1 MIFRVQ
7 LPGKRRYILNVYAT
21 SVRFMKFSVVITTYN
36 RLDLLRRAID
46 SALNQTIECE
56 VVVVDDCSSDDTEA
70 YVKSLGNQVVYDRHE
85 VNKGHAASV
94 NTGVAKASG
103 DWIKFLDDDDYLA
116 ANCLAEMTK
125 AIAKHAQSN
134 DVSSENNSQAV
145 ICSCIAAQ
153 VDNNGEHLSRTPH
166 LGPGLAFYVPQA
178 DIHYG
183 MLLELLP
190 FGTPVQVACRRDV
203 FLKVGAWDSK
213 LDANCDDIDCWIRI
227 AQFGDA
233 IFLNQCLAYRTI
245 WSGAYNHK
253 FSLQKRLDTNILMKE
268 KIYAFVNEKHRSNIP
283 ALTDIKNYLKLHW
296 TIVTLKQRNI
306 NSVVQMLDLFV
317 FSHVAWRLLL
327 NAVFSRGSN
336 QKNAHLQKFLL
347 ID

>member
-1 MIFRVQ
+1 
-7 LPGKRRYILNVYAT
+7 
-21 SVRFMKFSVVITTYN
+21 MKFSVVITTYN

-70 YVKSLGNQVVYDRHE
+70 YVKSLGNQVVYHRHE

-94 NTGVAKASG
+94 NTGVAKANG

-125 AIAKHAQSN
+125 AIAKHAQLN
-134 DVSSENNSQAV
+134 EVSSQNNSQAV

-153 VDNNGEHLSRTPH
+153 VDNNEEYLSRTPN
-166 LGPGLAFYVPQA
+166 LGAGLAFYVPQV

-245 WSGAYNHK
+245 WAGAYNQK

-268 KIYAFVNEKHRSNIP
+268 KIYALVDEKHRSNIP
-283 ALTDIKNYLKLHW
+283 ALADIKNYLKLHW
-296 TIVTLKQRNI
+296 AIVALKQRNI
-306 NSVVQMLDLFV
+306 KTVLQMLDLSV
-317 FSHVAWRLLL
+317 LSPVTWQLLL

-336 QKNAHLQKFLL
+336 QKNAYIQKFVLFN
-347 ID
+347 

>member
-1 MIFRVQ
+1 
-7 LPGKRRYILNVYAT
+7 
-21 SVRFMKFSVVITTYN
+21 MKFSVVITTYN

-46 SALNQTIECE
+46 SAVNQTIECE

-70 YVKSLGNQVVYDRHE
+70 YVKSLGSQVVYHRHE
-85 VNKGHAASV
+85 ENIGHAASV

-103 DWIKFLDDDDYLA
+103 DWVKFLDDDDYLA
-116 ANCLAEMTK
+116 ANCLAEMKK
-125 AIAKHAQSN
+125 AIAKHALSN
-134 DVSSENNSQAV
+134 ELSSEKNSQAV
-145 ICSCIAAQ
+145 ICSCIAVQ

-166 LGPGLAFYVPQA
+166 LGPGLAFYIPQA

-227 AQFGDA
+227 AEFGDA
-233 IFLNQCLAYRTI
+233 IFLNQCLSYRTI
-245 WSGAYNHK
+245 WAGAYNQK

-283 ALTDIKNYLKLHW
+283 ALSDIKNYLKLHW
-296 TIVTLKQRNI
+296 AIVALKQRNI
-306 NSVVQMLDLFV
+306 NSIVQMLDLSVLSPMV
-317 FSHVAWRLLL
+317 FWLLL
-327 NAVFSRGSN
+327 NAVFSRGRN
-336 QKNAHLQKFLL
+336 QKNAHIQKFLL
-347 ID
+347 LN

>member
-1 MIFRVQ
+1 
-7 LPGKRRYILNVYAT
+7 
-21 SVRFMKFSVVITTYN
+21 MKFSVVITTYN

-46 SALNQTIECE
+46 SAINQTIECE
-56 VVVVDDCSSDDTEA
+56 VVVVDDCSWDDTEA
-70 YVKSLGNQVVYDRHE
+70 YVKSLGNQVVYHRHE

-94 NTGVAKASG
+94 NTGVGKASG

-116 ANCLAEMTK
+116 ANCLEEMTK

-134 DVSSENNSQAV
+134 DVYSENNSQAV

-153 VDNNGEHLSRTPH
+153 VHNNGEHLSRTPN
-166 LGPGLAFYVPQA
+166 LGAGSAFYVPQA

-245 WSGAYNHK
+245 WAGAYNHK
-253 FSLQKRLDTNILMKE
+253 FSVSRRLDTNILMKE
-268 KIYAFVNEKHRSNIP
+268 KIYALVDEKHRSNIP
-283 ALTDIKNYLKLHW
+283 ALPDIRNYLKLHW
-296 TIVTLKQRNI
+296 AIVALKQRNI
-306 NSVVQMLDLFV
+306 KSVLQMLDLSV
-317 FSHVAWRLLL
+317 LSPVAWQLLL
-327 NAVFSRGSN
+327 NAIFSRGSN
-336 QKNAHLQKFLL
+336 QKNAHIQKFIL
-347 ID
+347 IN

>member
-1 MIFRVQ
+1 
-7 LPGKRRYILNVYAT
+7 
-21 SVRFMKFSVVITTYN
+21 MKFSVVITTYN

-70 YVKSLGNQVVYDRHE
+70 YVKSLGNQVVYHRHE
-85 VNKGHAASV
+85 INKGHAASV

-103 DWIKFLDDDDYLA
+103 EWIKFLDDDDYLV

-125 AIAKHAQSN
+125 AIAKHAQLN
-134 DVSSENNSQAV
+134 DVYSENNSQAV

-153 VDNNGEHLSRTPH
+153 VDNNGEHLSRTPN
-166 LGPGLAFYVPQA
+166 LGAGLAFYVPQA

-245 WSGAYNHK
+245 WAGAYNQK

-268 KIYAFVNEKHRSNIP
+268 KIYALVDEKHGSNIP
-283 ALTDIKNYLKLHW
+283 ALPDIRNYLKLHW
-296 TIVTLKQRNI
+296 AIVALKQRNI
-306 NSVVQMLDLFV
+306 KSVLQMLDLSILSLV
-317 FSHVAWRLLL
+317 TWQLLL

-336 QKNAHLQKFLL
+336 QKNAHIQKIVL
-347 ID
+347 IN

>member
-1 MIFRVQ
+1 
-7 LPGKRRYILNVYAT
+7 
-21 SVRFMKFSVVITTYN
+21 MKFSVVITTYN

-70 YVKSLGNQVVYDRHE
+70 YVKSLGNQVVYHRHE
-85 VNKGHAASV
+85 INKGHAASV

-103 DWIKFLDDDDYLA
+103 EWIKFLDDDDYLA

-134 DVSSENNSQAV
+134 EVSSENNSQAV

-153 VDNNGEHLSRTPH
+153 VDNNGEHLSRTPN
-166 LGPGLAFYVPQA
+166 LGAGLAFYVPQA

-245 WSGAYNHK
+245 WAGAYNQK

-268 KIYAFVNEKHRSNIP
+268 KIYALVDEKHRSNIP
-283 ALTDIKNYLKLHW
+283 ALPDIRNYLKLHW
-296 TIVTLKQRNI
+296 AIVALKQRNI
-306 NSVVQMLDLFV
+306 KSVLQMLDLSILSLV
-317 FSHVAWRLLL
+317 TWQLLL

-336 QKNAHLQKFLL
+336 QKNAHIQKFVLFN
-347 ID
+347 

>member
-1 MIFRVQ
+1 
-7 LPGKRRYILNVYAT
+7 
-21 SVRFMKFSVVITTYN
+21 MKFSVVITTYN

-46 SALNQTIECE
+46 SAVNQTIECE
-56 VVVVDDCSSDDTEA
+56 VVVVDDCSLDDTEA
-70 YVKSLGNQVVYDRHE
+70 YVKSLGNQVIYHRHE
-85 VNKGHAASV
+85 VNKGHATSV

-125 AIAKHAQSN
+125 AIAKHVQSN
-134 DVSSENNSQAV
+134 DISSENNSQAV

-245 WSGAYNHK
+245 WAGAYNQK

-268 KIYAFVNEKHRSNIP
+268 KIYALVDAKHPSNIP
-283 ALTDIKNYLKLHW
+283 ALADIRNYLKLHW
-296 TIVTLKQRNI
+296 AIVALKQRNLK
-306 NSVVQMLDLFV
+306 SVLQMLD
-317 FSHVAWRLLL
+317 FSILSPVAWQLLL

-336 QKNAHLQKFLL
+336 QKNAYIQKFVLFN
-347 ID
+347 